1 MDATTVLAEVRAALD
16 EQGRRFA
23 ALVGSLPTSATP
35 IAESEWTIRQAAIH
49 LGMGMGVYA
58 ELATGTPSPIGSLLD
73 KAPVAAIN
81 AAFCADVPE
90 TDPGKLAGLIVD
102 GLDRFLAATATRR
115 GDQDVMFHCATRID
129 LADLACISLGE
140 YLIHGYD
147 VARSV
152 GRPWLIDPHHAALA
166 LRGYLPFYRL
176 IVNPQTT
183 CGLTVAYRIEPR
195 GGDEF
200 TVRFTDG
207 TYSLEAGGSG
217 PVDCTITAD
226 LVAFLFVVSGRLPA
240 AAAIAL
246 GMWRLSGNR
255 PELALGFTDLFVYP

>member
-1 MDATTVLAEVRAALD
+1 VRSGTDSGGTWKIVSPGMPTISRLVAIKPSWGQSASRACASVAMGSTGCSQSGRPPLAH
-16 EQGRRFA
+16 
-23 ALVGSLPTSATP
+23 P
-35 IAESEWTIRQAAIH
+35 
-49 LGMGMGVYA
+49 
-58 ELATGTPSPIGSLLD
+58 
-73 KAPVAAIN
+73 
-81 AAFCADVPE
+81 
-90 TDPGKLAGLIVD
+90 
-102 GLDRFLAATATRR
+102 
-115 GDQDVMFHCATRID
+115 
-129 LADLACISLGE
+129 
-140 YLIHGYD
+140 
-147 VARSV
+147 ARS
-152 GRPWLIDPHHAALA
+152 RRAC

-183 CGLTVAYRIEPR
+183 CGLTANNRVEPR